1 MQLLPFLMIELEIT
15 AFFERDML
23 ESYLQEFMWKDR
35 FSKSPFDF
43 ICSHIILL
51 INMLYVVYDACKI
64 DTIYVN
70 VNISSYKFLLKLHNA

>member
-43 ICSHIILL
+43 ICSHIANQYAVCSVKLILY
-51 INMLYVVYDACKI
+51 MLM
-64 DTIYVN
+64 
-70 VNISSYKFLLKLHNA
+70 